1 MTAAAKRDALLH
13 VGALERGRRL
23 GVTLPAPSLRRL
35 AVVWGGVLLALA
47 VIVALVS

>member
-23 GVTLPAPSLRRL
+23 GVSVPAPSLRRL
-35 AVVWGGVLLALA
+35 ALVWGGLLLAIA
-47 VIVALVS
+47 VIVGLVS